1 MAPTEG
7 MCSLV
12 TLNGTVRALRKLKGN
27 VNYQKRC
34 GLQSV
39 DEEAVVEERKKEKP
53 LRLLVTPAGGLTG
66 RFHGKSETRVQS
78 SPLTKQ
84 VQRWPLKSVSL
95 FPFHLGRC
103 SKDPSS
109 VSPFSSLQLLVLYQ
123 AY

>member
-27 VNYQKRC
+27 VNYRKRC
-34 GLQSV
+34 GLQF
-39 DEEAVVEERKKEKP
+39 DRTLVEERKKEKP

-78 SPLTKQ
+78 SPL
-84 VQRWPLKSVSL
+84 R
-95 FPFHLGRC
+95 R
-103 SKDPSS
+103 
-109 VSPFSSLQLLVLYQ
+109 
-123 AY
+123 